1 MAIFKRSVLKDK
13 GLTDDQI
20 DYLMTES
27 NRALAADY
35 MPKADLQAQIDAAV
49 DAAKADTQITDEMIQ
64 GSEAYK
70 AVQAELDKVK
80 AINSEDYSGIK
91 PKFREQVYGMIDRS
105 EGAAAV
111 ADQLAK
117 IQEGYSEYFQDT
129 TPAPA
134 PKTPV
139 YSGEQP
145 KPGAVPSPE
154 DAVKA
159 RINDLWK

>member
-13 GLTDDQI
+13 GLTDEQI

-35 MPKADLQAQIDAAV
+35 MPKSDLQAQIDAAV

-64 GSEAYK
+64 GSDAYK
-70 AVQAELDKVK
+70 AIQSELDKVR
-80 AINSEDYSGIK
+80 AINSEDYAGIK

-111 ADQLAK
+111 AEQLAE
-117 IQEGYSEYFQDT
+117 IQKGYSEYFT
-129 TPAPA
+129 EAAPAPA
-134 PKTPV
+134 PNTPV
-139 YSGEQP
+139 YSGAQP
-145 KPGAVPSPE
+145 KPGAVPTPE
-154 DAVKA
+154 DAVKS
-159 RINDLWK
+159 RISELWK

>member
-13 GLTDDQI
+13 GLTEDQI

-35 MPKADLQAQIDAAV
+35 MPKSDLQAQIDAAV
-49 DAAKADTQITDEMIQ
+49 DAAKADTKITDEMIQ

-105 EGAAAV
+105 EGAKSV
-111 ADQLAK
+111 AEQLEA
-117 IQEGYSEYFQDT
+117 IQEGYSEYFAEQA
-129 TPAPA
+129 TPAPQ
-134 PKTPV
+134 KTPV
-139 YSGEQP
+139 YSGAQP
-145 KPGAVPSPE
+145 KPGAVPTPA

-159 RINDLWK
+159 RISELWK